1 MRLNLPIYD
10 VVAHCENILI
20 AGAGGGFDV
29 FAGLPIYFALRDEGR
44 QVHLANYSFSD
55 FGLAGLFAE
64 LDILLPDRV
73 VGALP
78 PRRTGLPY
86 AEGYLSQWFRDVHG
100 EEIPIWMLAKTGV
113 APLIESYTA
122 LVDYLNIDA
131 IILVDGGVDSLM
143 RGDEAAPGTLIE
155 DSISLSAVDRLDIPV
170 KLLACLGFGA
180 EVEEGVCHHHALEN
194 IAALSKEGAFL
205 GSCALVPQMPAFQQF
220 EAACRFVWELPN
232 HPKSHITTRV
242 IPAVHGEFGNHHMY
256 PDDRVITR
264 STVFISPLMSLYWF
278 FDAEG
283 VIRRNLLIEPL
294 RHSLT
299 TREAFLDYAALREQL
314 ALRPRQRI
322 PY

>member
-10 VVAHCENILI
+10 VLAECENILI

-29 FAGLPIYFALRDEGR
+29 FAGLPIYFALRDEGK
-44 QVHLANYSFSD
+44 QVHLANYSFSNFD
-55 FGLAGLFAE
+55 LASMFAE
-64 LDILLPDRV
+64 LLVLLPDRV

-78 PRRTGLPY
+78 PLRTGLPF
-86 AEGYLSQWFRDVHG
+86 AEGYLSQWFRDAHG
-100 EEIPIWMLAKTGV
+100 EEVPVWMFAQTGV
-113 APLIESYTA
+113 APLIEGYTA
-122 LVDYLNIDA
+122 LADYLKIDA

-143 RGDEAAPGTLIE
+143 RGDEAAPGTLLE

-170 KLLACLGFGA
+170 KLLACLGFGT
-180 EVEEGVCHHHALEN
+180 EVEEQVCHHHALEN
-194 IAALSKEGAFL
+194 IAALSKDGAYL
-205 GSCALVPQMPAFQQF
+205 GNCALIPQMPAFQQF

-242 IPAVHGEFGNHHMY
+242 IPAVHGEFGNYHMY
-256 PDDRVITR
+256 PDDRMISRMTIFV
-264 STVFISPLMSLYWF
+264 SPLMSLYWF

-283 VIRRNLLIEPL
+283 VIKRNLLIEPL

-299 TREAFLDYAALREQL
+299 TREALLDYAALREQL
-314 ALRPRQRI
+314 TLRPRQHI